1 MLNIQHFKVNF
12 IEENCYVVSDETRE
26 AVIID
31 CGAFFPEEKAAIS
44 SYLAENK
51 LVLRHLLCTHGHFDH
66 IFGAQFVCD
75 TYHLQPEMCADEVP
89 TYLQAAEQM
98 RMFLHR
104 DFPLTLPSVGNTF
117 KDGDLITFGN
127 HQLRVIE
134 TPGHTPGGVCFYCE
148 AEKLI
153 FSGDSLFCHEIGRCD
168 LPGGNEA
175 QLIRVLKEKILS
187 LPSDVKVLPG
197 HGVATTIGEEK
208 RANRYLL

>member
-1 MLNIQHFKVNF
+1 MLRPENIRA
-12 IEENCYVVSDETRE
+12 VV
-26 AVIID
+26 
-31 CGAFFPEEKAAIS
+31 CGAYQENAYLVCPDDRGDAFIVDPGDNLPALTRALSESGRRLSAI
-44 SYLAENK
+44 
-51 LVLRHLLCTHGHFDH
+51 VLTHGHFDH
-66 IFGAQFVCD
+66 VFGAQFVCD

-104 DFPLTLPSVGNTF
+104 DFPLTLPSVGITF

-127 HQLRVIE
+127 HRLRVIE

-153 FSGDSLFCHEIGRCD
+153 FSGDSLFRHEIGRCD
-168 LPGGNEA
+168 LPGGNES

-187 LPSDVKVLPG
+187 LPSDVNVLPG
-197 HGVATTIGEEK
+197 HDVATTVGEEK
-208 RANRYLL
+208 RANRHLL

>member
-1 MLNIQHFKVNF
+1 MQIIKIKLGFSNAYLVKDKKSILVDAGSPGEADKILAAVQKAGVN
-12 IEENCYVVSDETRE
+12 TRDI
-26 AVIID
+26 A
-31 CGAFFPEEKAAIS
+31 
-44 SYLAENK
+44 
-51 LVLRHLLCTHGHFDH
+51 LLLHTHGHFDH
-66 IFGAQFVCD
+66 VFGAQFVCD

-187 LPSDVKVLPG
+187 LPSDDNVLPG

-208 RANRYLL
+208 RGNRYLL

>member
-1 MLNIQHFKVNF
+1 MKIACLQFNPIQENTYVVWDDTKECAVIDAGNSNPREDAALDNF
-12 IEENCYVVSDETRE
+12 IAEHGLKPVL
-26 AVIID
+26 AV
-31 CGAFFPEEKAAIS
+31 
-44 SYLAENK
+44 N
-51 LVLRHLLCTHGHFDH
+51 THGHFDH
-66 IFGAQFVCD
+66 VFGAQFVCD

-89 TYLQAAEQM
+89 TYLQAPEQM

-153 FSGDSLFCHEIGRCD
+153 FSGDSLFRHEIGRCD
-168 LPGGNEA
+168 LPGGNES

-187 LPSDVKVLPG
+187 LPSDVNVLPG
-197 HGVATTIGEEK
+197 HDVATTVGEEK
-208 RANRYLL
+208 RANRHLL